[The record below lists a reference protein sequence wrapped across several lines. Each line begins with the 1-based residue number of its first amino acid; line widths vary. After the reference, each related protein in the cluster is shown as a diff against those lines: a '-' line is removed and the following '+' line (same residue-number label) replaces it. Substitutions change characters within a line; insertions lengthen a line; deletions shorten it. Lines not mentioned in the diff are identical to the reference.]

1 MHPAPPPA
9 DNGSWSLSVVYF
21 IVSLTG
27 AATTCLDSLPSR
39 IRRFTMNWTF
49 CLDNTKVFTAVS
61 VLLLHINSPF
71 LSTVVCCSGPL
82 RPHCT
87 TSRLPLISVCNL
99 QTVSSFHDYGS
110 NSLLVSS
117 PCWAQGSVML
127 TTPTFCSFQLI
138 GSIIYNLSTQSR
150 NKQICTNVS
159 ISSSPQIDLAHSLA
173 VWPVSLVFHLTKWFP
188 LTGCCHNYISLG
200 YGLKLCT
207 VDPDGQVSKSGL

>member
-1 MHPAPPPA
+1 MHLAPPPA

-39 IRRFTMNWTF
+39 IPRFTMNWTF
-49 CLDNTKVFTAVS
+49 CPDNTKFFTAV
-61 VLLLHINSPF
+61 LLLQINSPF

-87 TSRLPLISVCNL
+87 TSRDSRLPLISVCNL

-138 GSIIYNLSTQSR
+138 GSIIYNLSTQLR
-150 NKQICTNVS
+150 NKQISTNVS
-159 ISSSPQIDLAHSLA
+159 SLHPISNSS
-173 VWPVSLVFHLTKWFP
+173 
-188 LTGCCHNYISLG
+188 IS
-200 YGLKLCT
+200 
-207 VDPDGQVSKSGL
+207 

>member
-27 AATTCLDSLPSR
+27 ASATCRVLTHCHPGFQARYS
-39 IRRFTMNWTF
+39 MNWTF
-49 CLDNTKVFTAVS
+49 CPDNTKFFTA

-87 TSRLPLISVCNL
+87 TSRDSRLPLISVCNL

-159 ISSSPQIDLAHSLA
+159 ISSSN
-173 VWPVSLVFHLTKWFP
+173 FK
-188 LTGCCHNYISLG
+188 
-200 YGLKLCT
+200 
-207 VDPDGQVSKSGL
+207 